1 MFASCAVLL
10 FAYQRIK
17 LQLRQGHV
25 LDEHEDADLYYEA
38 LREFGCVN
46 FFFETYGGLF
56 RGTNDQRQAM
66 MGVNGNWSII
76 RFDDHGRLLA
86 TQRPGSSFNWRSAWR
101 GAVRLPGLKWV
112 EILLFHTRYTPS
124 DEALANVDERTAKNR
139 TLKMRSDSV
148 VNVAQTVLGGWCVPI
163 AFFGDFNLP
172 MTENSHVL
180 TQFAG
185 RMQGMGYRRQP
196 AQHVLSTMCVPETI
210 ARERDDYYSQAY
222 DAAYVHDIPDGHC
235 NSRILDIRA
244 IGGILGDD
252 LVGELKPYVAE
263 FYQSK
268 LRKLCSKL
276 RKRRTRLI
284 DNLPRNVG
292 VRNALIAI
300 LRDVAAA
307 GGVLALLLCE
317 HDAYFGSLET
327 ALGARL
333 LAFQGRPLFENAS
346 DDDLEQDVMV
356 VLAEKLRAI
365 EDDMRWPD
373 LDSRCQRNF
382 RDLAAKLE
390 EARVI
395 LDNIDCQ
402 YHVRIAIGYTLVV
415 SDHLPLVLWFDLDRP
430 L

>member
-1 MFASCAVLL
+1 M
-10 FAYQRIK
+10 
-17 LQLRQGHV
+17 
-25 LDEHEDADLYYEA
+25 
-38 LREFGCVN
+38 
-46 FFFETYGGLF
+46 
-56 RGTNDQRQAM
+56 
-66 MGVNGNWSII
+66 
-76 RFDDHGRLLA
+76 
-86 TQRPGSSFNWRSAWR
+86 
-101 GAVRLPGLKWV
+101 
-112 EILLFHTRYTPS
+112 
-124 DEALANVDERTAKNR
+124 
-139 TLKMRSDSV
+139 
-148 VNVAQTVLGGWCVPI
+148 
-163 AFFGDFNLP
+163 
-172 MTENSHVL
+172 
-180 TQFAG
+180 
-185 RMQGMGYRRQP
+185 
-196 AQHVLSTMCVPETI
+196 
-210 ARERDDYYSQAY
+210 
-222 DAAYVHDIPDGHC
+222 
-235 NSRILDIRA
+235 DIRA

-252 LVGELKPYVAE
+252 LVGELKPTLLNFTRVSCAN
-263 FYQSK
+263 
-268 LRKLCSKL
+268 CAAKL

-327 ALGARL
+327 CAWRAALGLSGTA
-333 LAFQGRPLFENAS
+333 LFENAS

-382 RDLAAKLE
+382 GDLAAKLE

-395 LDNIDCQ
+395 LDNIDSQ